1 MTSRPNIRLNIEVA
15 KLLIFNREV
24 SRISG
29 FLMTCRLYIRI
40 RMRDVIVE
48 EQIQ

>member
-15 KLLIFNREV
+15 KLLIFNRKV

-29 FLMTCRLYIRI
+29 FLMACRLYIRI

>member
-29 FLMTCRLYIRI
+29 FLMACRLYIRI